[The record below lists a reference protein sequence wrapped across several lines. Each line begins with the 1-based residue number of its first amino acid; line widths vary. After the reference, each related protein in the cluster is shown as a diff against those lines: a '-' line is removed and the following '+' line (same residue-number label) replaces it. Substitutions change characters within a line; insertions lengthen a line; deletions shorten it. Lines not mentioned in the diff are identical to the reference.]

1 MISIITDNVTPSR
14 EQSQSS
20 THTSYYKTR
29 TASRTRQSMGSET
42 QHIAL
47 DTKGNPFF
55 VNKSGNTII
64 IVEYTFVMMSY
75 ALIYLKYFSLT
86 IQVREECHEVV
97 PGEEEVLEAV
107 PLEEAH
113 HTVPESK
120 HAVKQ
125 LQRKICCQVRMN
137 YLILCHVKY
146 YCTHFKKCKL
156 HREFTFRQGSYRQS

>member
-1 MISIITDNVTPSR
+1 MISILTDYVPPSR

-20 THTSYYKTR
+20 TRMSYYKTR
-29 TASRTRQSMGSET
+29 TASRTRQSVGSET
-42 QHIAL
+42 QHIVL
-47 DTKGNPFF
+47 NTKGNPFF

-75 ALIYLKYFSLT
+75 ALTYLKYFLLT
-86 IQVREECHEVV
+86 IQVREECHEVI
-97 PGEEEVLEAV
+97 PGEGEVLQAV
-107 PLEEAH
+107 PFEEAH

-125 LQRKICCQVRMN
+125 LQRQICCQVRMI

-156 HREFTFRQGSYRQS
+156 HQEFTFRWGSYRQS

>member
-1 MISIITDNVTPSR
+1 MISILTDYVPPSR

-20 THTSYYKTR
+20 TRTSYYETR

-47 DTKGNPFF
+47 DTKGNPFS

-75 ALIYLKYFSLT
+75 AMTYLKYFSLT
-86 IQVREECHEVV
+86 IQVREECHEVI

-120 HAVKQ
+120 HAVRQ
-125 LQRKICCQVRMN
+125 LQRQICCPVRMN

-146 YCTHFKKCKL
+146 YCTHVKKCK
-156 HREFTFRQGSYRQS
+156 FTFFYF